1 MIYNTKPQTYKEKQ
15 MSKQKQSCLNSFV
28 IACLLTAGFLSVN
41 GCGIE
46 VTTPPIIIPAATN
59 AAAQS
64 VEDMELG
71 STKNVHQ
78 CGDIIFS
85 GQFQEA
91 DLPTLKEAGVT
102 QVISL
107 RKGDEL
113 DWDEAKVVKDAGLKH
128 ASIAFQSA
136 DEFTDQKIAEL
147 RELLGNTD
155 GKTVLHCGGG
165 NRVGAVWMT
174 HRVLDDGVEL
184 ETAIEEA
191 KTIGLKSEP
200 LKERAIEYIK
210 QHQAGSE

>member
-1 MIYNTKPQTYKEKQ
+1 MPFKNQHRIAVLT
-15 MSKQKQSCLNSFV
+15 F
-28 IACLLTAGFLSVN
+28 ACLLTV
-41 GCGIE
+41 GCGVE
-46 VTTPPIIIPAATN
+46 TTSTPIGTTTTVKKAAN
-59 AAAQS
+59 QQ

-78 CGDIIFS
+78 CGDIIFA
-85 GQFQEA
+85 GQFEEA
-91 DLPTLKEAGVT
+91 DLPKLKEAGVT

-107 RKGDEL
+107 RKDDEL

-136 DEFTDQKIAEL
+136 EELTDEKITEL
-147 RELLGNTD
+147 RELLGKSD
-155 GKTVLHCGGG
+155 GKTMLHCGGG

-184 ETAIEEA
+184 DTAIEEA

-200 LKERAIEYIK
+200 LKERAMEYIK
-210 QHQAGSE
+210 KEQAKQSDE